1 MREKA
6 MITKRKVFALM
17 MALMLAIAISCG
29 DPEDDGPEPGDVEE
43 DGTAAETLPKYQS
56 KGDEGTITGKVIFEG
71 EAPKQPTLQMD
82 ADTYCKSNNAGATAE
97 TVVVN
102 DGKVQNVIVY
112 IKDGNGVKYT
122 FDVSTEE
129 VTIDQKGCQYKPH
142 VVSMM
147 TKQKLK
153 VLNSDDTNHNVHP
166 LPKTNKEWNESQ
178 APKGEPLIKDFAR
191 AEVIPVKCNIHPWMK
206 AYLGVFDHPFHAVS
220 KADGTF
226 EIKGVPPGDYTVEA
240 WHEKMTAQ
248 TQKVT
253 VAAKES
259 KSVDFTFKAEMAK
272 KSAEEN
278 GVKLGAPLIVD
289 MGKCCGAGVAMVVK

>member
-1 MREKA
+1 M
-6 MITKRKVFALM
+6 TKVRIGAPLGPQEVGVRAL
-17 MALMLAIAISCG
+17 
-29 DPEDDGPEPGDVEE
+29 DDKDDGGVSE
-43 DGTAAETLPKYQS
+43 ALPKYQS
-56 KGDEGTITGKVIFEG
+56 KGDEGTITGKIVFEG
-71 EAPKQPTLQMD
+71 EAPKQAALQMD
-82 ADTYCKSNNAGATAE
+82 ADAYCKSNNAGATAE
-97 TVVVN
+97 TVVVK
-102 DGKVQNVIVY
+102 DGKVENVIVY
-112 IKDGNGVKYT
+112 IKDGNGIKYT
-122 FDVSTEE
+122 FDVPTTEA
-129 VTIDQKGCQYKPH
+129 TIDQRGCQYRPH
-142 VVSMM
+142 VLSMM
-147 TKQKLK
+147 AKQKFK

-240 WHEKMTAQ
+240 WHEKMPAQ

-253 VAAKES
+253 VAAKET
-259 KSVDFTFKAEMAK
+259 KSVDFTFKAEMAM

-278 GVKLGAPLIVD
+278 GVKFGTPLIVD
-289 MGKCCGAGVAMVVK
+289 MGKCCGGNVAMVVK